1 VGGCLEISAIGV
13 ALFEVKRDLV
23 KRALF
28 PLFRFGQPENSALGI
43 QQRPLSAYKFL
54 VANFDELVHE
64 LHSCGVKPIYTRV
77 ISELGTRVFQFALES
92 GNVCRYDVAG
102 IAVQHSGRDVHH
114 GHRTDGHPGTK
125 AVSPS

>member
-1 VGGCLEISAIGV
+1 LTRQKQITSAGHLANNCQTQRQLPGLVGGCLEISAIGF
-13 ALFEVKRDLV
+13 ALSEVKRDLV

-64 LHSCGVKPIYTRV
+64 LHS
-77 ISELGTRVFQFALES
+77 
-92 GNVCRYDVAG
+92 
-102 IAVQHSGRDVHH
+102 
-114 GHRTDGHPGTK
+114 
-125 AVSPS
+125 